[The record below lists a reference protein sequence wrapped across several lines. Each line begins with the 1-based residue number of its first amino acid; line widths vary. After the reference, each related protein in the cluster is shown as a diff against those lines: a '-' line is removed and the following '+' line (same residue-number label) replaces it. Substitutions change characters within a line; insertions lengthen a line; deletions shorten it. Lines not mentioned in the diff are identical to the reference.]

1 MKISKSKH
9 ELLYEMMTDER
20 TDCRIA
26 ELRNTII
33 RPFTDVN
40 NPDQFTRDETPI

>member
-9 ELLYEMMTDER
+9 EMMTDER
-20 TDCRIA
+20 KA
-26 ELRNTII
+26 ELRYTLI
-33 RPFTDVN
+33 RPFTDVK